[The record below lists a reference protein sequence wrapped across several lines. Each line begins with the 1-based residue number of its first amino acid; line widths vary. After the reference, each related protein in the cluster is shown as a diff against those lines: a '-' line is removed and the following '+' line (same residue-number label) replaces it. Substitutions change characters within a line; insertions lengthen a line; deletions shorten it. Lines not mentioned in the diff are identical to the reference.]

1 MGTYS
6 SNLSEQEVI
15 TKSGFYEINYL
26 GRYILIGINVIANIP
41 YITLIIGTYLRSKR
55 TGSLTISMK
64 IQLMVCILCFLLGV
78 CSFFPKHVPSSRAI
92 GKQESDIDKEQFI
105 IEEINTTSCR
115 IEATIRISAL
125 IFNSVICLLNTIYN
139 LLMYSRP
146 EKIER
151 SYVFYNFFLFFI
163 PSILFVLSFIICFVF
178 AVPKVG
184 FFGFCKFRLI
194 DIPEIIL
201 LAITLIG
208 WFSCFVIQAIF
219 ICIVKSSHK
228 KASNDEDSDPRLLLL
243 AKKMEFRA
251 HCCLFDYLL
260 LFVCGVA
267 SYNHTTYKE
276 PLIWVFEIVAQLLW
290 PTHVIIFGFVGTDLL
305 AEIGQYCSCLNLQKP
320 NIEQTQEQVNELMGM
335 ASFVDD
341 NEDL

>member
-6 SNLSEQEVI
+6 SNLSEQTII
-15 TKSGFYEINYL
+15 TTYGFYDINYL
-26 GRYILIGINVIANIP
+26 GRYILIGINAIANIP
-41 YITLIIGTYLRSKR
+41 YITLVIGTYLRSKR

-78 CSFFPKHVPSSRAI
+78 CSFFPKHVPSSHAT
-92 GKQESDIDKEQFI
+92 ESEGDLVNVEYIKKAV
-105 IEEINTTSCR
+105 NTTSCR

-125 IFNSVICLLNTIYN
+125 VFNSVICLLNTIYN

-163 PSILFVLSFIICFVF
+163 PFILFVLSFIICFAF
-178 AVPKVG
+178 SEPKIG
-184 FFGFCKFRLI
+184 LFGFCKFRLI
-194 DIPEIIL
+194 EIPEIVL
-201 LAITLIG
+201 LTITLIG

-251 HCCLFDYLL
+251 YCCLFDYLL

-267 SYNHTTYKE
+267 SYNHTTYNE
-276 PLIWVFEIVAQLLW
+276 PLIWAFEIVAQLLW
-290 PTHVIIFGFVGTDLL
+290 PTHVIIFGFIGTDLM

-320 NIEQTQEQVNELMGM
+320 NIEQTQEQVNELMGR

>member
-6 SNLSEQEVI
+6 SNPSEQEVI
-15 TKSGFYEINYL
+15 TTYGFYDINYL
-26 GRYILIGINVIANIP
+26 GRYILIGINAIANIP
-41 YITLIIGTYLRSKR
+41 YITLVIGTYLRSKR

-64 IQLMVCILCFLLGV
+64 IQLMVCILCCLLGV
-78 CSFFPKHVPSSRAI
+78 CSFFPKHDPSSHA
-92 GKQESDIDKEQFI
+92 GESEGNLVNVDYIQKEL
-105 IEEINTTSCR
+105 NTTSCR

-125 IFNSVICLLNTIYN
+125 VFNSVICLLNTIYN

-163 PSILFVLSFIICFVF
+163 PAILFVLSFIICFVF
-178 AVPKVG
+178 AAPKIG
-184 FFGFCKFRLI
+184 YFGFCKFRLI
-194 DIPEIIL
+194 EVPEIVL

-219 ICIVKSSHK
+219 ICTVKSSHK

-260 LFVCGVA
+260 LFVCGIA

-276 PLIWVFEIVAQLLW
+276 PLIWAFEIVAQLLW
-290 PTHVIIFGFVGTDLL
+290 PTHVIIFGFVGTDLF

-320 NIEQTQEQVNELMGM
+320 NIEQTQEQVNELMGR